1 MCLGKKHE
9 DQTDTV
15 VEKPLKERCSNL
27 RDLRAEPSPLLRVCA
42 KGCQEE
48 NSSFHP
54 TQILQLGIGAMYQ
67 PPKNEKYGQDIR
79 IS

>member
-1 MCLGKKHE
+1 MCLGKNHE

-15 VEKPLKERCSNL
+15 VEKPLKGRCSNL
-27 RDLRAEPSPLLRVCA
+27 RDLHAEPSPLLCVRA

-48 NSSFHP
+48 NSSFHA
-54 TQILQLGIGAMYQ
+54 TQILQLGTGAMYQ
-67 PPKNEKYGQDIR
+67 PPKNEKYGQDVR